1 MNPQSHSNFPYT
13 DAPDFSLSAR
23 IPLELAERAKQ
34 VAKLEGLNM
43 SSLVRQSLKNQI
55 ETYVRQ
61 NLRPTV

>member
-1 MNPQSHSNFPYT
+1 MNLQSP
-13 DAPDFSLSAR
+13 APDFSLSAR
-23 IPLELAERAKQ
+23 IPIELAERAKQ

-61 NLRPTV
+61 NNQPATV

>member
-1 MNPQSHSNFPYT
+1 MNLQSHT
-13 DAPDFSLSAR
+13 PDFSLSAR

-61 NLRPTV
+61 NQRPAVI

>member
-1 MNPQSHSNFPYT
+1 MNLQSY
-13 DAPDFSLSAR
+13 APDFSLSAR

-55 ETYVRQ
+55 ETYIRQ
-61 NLRPTV
+61 NNQPATV